1 MNPFVNQIA
10 QFLKNSDISLQNWVV
25 ILPSERAAHYVQ
37 RALFEAYQKPIFSPK
52 IQTIHRWVH
61 ALTNKSILDK
71 TRLLLVLYE
80 VHKQKEGDESALV
93 FDEFLHWGNI
103 LLADFDEMDRYLLD
117 SKQLFRN
124 LSDIKELESWNIEDG
139 RTLSASQ
146 QRFLEFWERL
156 PGYYHEFNLLLQK
169 QQATYMGKA
178 YRQLQEN
185 IDRVFTDNKEAHFLF
200 AGFNALSPAEKS
212 IFKQLHRLGRG
223 HVFIDADHFYLDDP
237 IHEAGTFM
245 RDYIR
250 EIEIKNP
257 LFVQNSLLT
266 EAKDIQVI
274 ACAQATGQAKVIG
287 TLLENVPKENLEK
300 TLVLLADESL
310 IVPMLQHLPKHIE
323 KANITLGLPLRN
335 TSLRT
340 WVDLIFHIQEGFQKY
355 NRRAAYYKDLF
366 QLWNHPFVQAFLT
379 GDEKQALYQLEKDI
393 RKFNRI
399 FQNPD
404 KLIVPVKVKK
414 LIENMY
420 QNWDN
425 KWSVALACIREL
437 SIYIHDQLPDSSE
450 FEKAILQ
457 SFDQAIIDF
466 ENCVLE
472 GFPDMSLRS
481 FRSLFQQQWSTASMA
496 YYGNPLDGLQ
506 IMGLLE
512 TRLLDFE
519 TIFVLGLN
527 EGKMPPTNPI
537 QTLIPMDLR
546 RYMGLPTP
554 REKQGLF
561 AHHFY
566 RLLHQCKQM
575 VITYSMAAESIHSNE
590 QSRYVMQLEKELVRR
605 NPLIRW
611 QRKDYTLS
619 NEDVVTRNV
628 QIPKTDA
635 IHKRLDELFANGTSA
650 SAIKT
655 FMTCPLD
662 FYYKYVLK
670 FGEEEKVEE
679 ELESNTFGTFI
690 HEVLEEMY
698 TPFAR
703 RDSEGKL
710 KEQQP
715 RSIQVE
721 DIDWMLKNYE
731 YEMRKKFSA
740 HFNQEP
746 EAFEKGK
753 NFLSFSMAL
762 ELTERFLKN
771 ERKILLELNNR
782 PLFIEGL
789 EQSLVYDLE
798 LEILGKKRNVRLKG
812 NIDRI
817 DSIDGKIRIIDYK
830 TGKVKSEDV
839 GPSEKRPKSFDSNV
853 DAFVEWS
860 QKNKHFF
867 QLMVYNYL
875 YFQHTGQVA
884 DSSSI
889 VSFINL
895 KESPFKLRLG
905 NYSTQELVEAF
916 PAVLTQ
922 LIEAIYDPETDFIH
936 KDAGQFSYCVYC

>member
-1 MNPFVNQIA
+1 
-10 QFLKNSDISLQNWVV
+10 
-25 ILPSERAAHYVQ
+25 
-37 RALFEAYQKPIFSPK
+37 
-52 IQTIHRWVH
+52 
-61 ALTNKSILDK
+61 
-71 TRLLLVLYE
+71 
-80 VHKQKEGDESALV
+80 
-93 FDEFLHWGNI
+93 
-103 LLADFDEMDRYLLD
+103 
-117 SKQLFRN
+117 
-124 LSDIKELESWNIEDG
+124 
-139 RTLSASQ
+139 
-146 QRFLEFWERL
+146 
-156 PGYYHEFNLLLQK
+156 
-169 QQATYMGKA
+169 
-178 YRQLQEN
+178 
-185 IDRVFTDNKEAHFLF
+185 
-200 AGFNALSPAEKS
+200 
-212 IFKQLHRLGRG
+212 
-223 HVFIDADHFYLDDP
+223 
-237 IHEAGTFM
+237 
-245 RDYIR
+245 
-250 EIEIKNP
+250 
-257 LFVQNSLLT
+257 
-266 EAKDIQVI
+266 
-274 ACAQATGQAKVIG
+274 
-287 TLLENVPKENLEK
+287 
-300 TLVLLADESL
+300 
-310 IVPMLQHLPKHIE
+310 
-323 KANITLGLPLRN
+323 
-335 TSLRT
+335 
-340 WVDLIFHIQEGFQKY
+340 
-355 NRRAAYYKDLF
+355 
-366 QLWNHPFVQAFLT
+366 
-379 GDEKQALYQLEKDI
+379 
-393 RKFNRI
+393 
-399 FQNPD
+399 
-404 KLIVPVKVKK
+404 
-414 LIENMY
+414 
-420 QNWDN
+420 
-425 KWSVALACIREL
+425 
-437 SIYIHDQLPDSSE
+437 
-450 FEKAILQ
+450 
-457 SFDQAIIDF
+457 
-466 ENCVLE
+466 
-472 GFPDMSLRS
+472 
-481 FRSLFQQQWSTASMA
+481 MA

-575 VITYSMAAESIHSNE
+575 VITYSTASESIHSNE
-590 QSRYVMQLEKELVRR
+590 QSRYVMQLEKELVRK

-619 NEDVVTRNV
+619 NEDVVTRSV

-635 IHKRLDELFANGTSA
+635 IHKRLDELFAKGTSA

-703 RDSEGKL
+703 IDSEGKL
-710 KEQQP
+710 KEKQP
-715 RSIQVE
+715 RSMQVE

-746 EAFEKGK
+746 EAYEKGK

-830 TGKVKSEDV
+830 TGKVNIEDV
-839 GPSEKRPKSFDSNV
+839 GPKENARKTFDSNV
-853 DAFVEWS
+853 EAFVEWS

-875 YFQHTGQVA
+875 YYQHMGHLA

-895 KESPFKLRLG
+895 KESPFELRLG
-905 NYSTQELVEAF
+905 NYTTQELVDAF

-922 LIEAIYDPETDFIH
+922 LIEAIYDPETNFVHREIGH
-936 KDAGQFSYCVYC
+936 FSYCVYC